1 MNGRVLVTGS
11 EGFTGQHV
19 CEAFENAGWEVWGAG
34 TKPLERKRY
43 LRIDL
48 LKPETL
54 GQISSEVNPDL
65 VIHLAGVAFVAK
77 DDADIYYKVNLIGTK
92 NLLEA
97 LCLKNGSKET
107 RVILASS
114 SNVYG
119 EAGEVKIAEDTP
131 LSPVSDYAVS
141 KVAVEFLGK
150 SYRDRLGIT
159 IVRPF
164 NYTGVGQDQ
173 SFLIPKIVRHFRDR
187 ASTIELGNL
196 DVARDFSDVR
206 DIARYYLAVAE
217 AEVSNDTINF
227 CSGRASSLREII
239 EICEAAT
246 AHYPGVVVNP
256 AYVRKNEIRVL
267 VGNNS
272 KLFEATGAQK
282 ITDIEET
289 IRWMLA
295 HTRA

>member
-11 EGFTGQHV
+11 EGFTGQYV

-34 TKPLERKRY
+34 TKPLKRKRY

-54 GQISSEVNPDL
+54 RRISSEVNPDL
-65 VIHLAGVAFVAK
+65 VVHLAGVAFVAK
-77 DDADIYYKVNLIGTK
+77 GDADIYYKVNLIGTK

-97 LCLKNGSKET
+97 LCLKNESKET

-119 EAGEVKIAEDTP
+119 QAGEGKIAEDTP

-141 KVAVEFLGK
+141 KVAMEFLGK
-150 SYRDRLGIT
+150 SYRDRLGVT

-164 NYTGVGQDQ
+164 NYTGVGQDL
-173 SFLIPKIVRHFRDR
+173 SFLIPKIVRHFRDK
-187 ASTIELGNL
+187 APAIELGNL

-246 AHYPGVVVNP
+246 AHYPRVVVNP

-295 HTRA
+295 YT

>member
-11 EGFTGQHV
+11 EGFTGQYV

-43 LRIDL
+43 LRLDL

-54 GQISSEVNPDL
+54 RRISSEVNPDL
-65 VIHLAGVAFVAK
+65 VVHLAGVAFVAK

-97 LCLKNGSKET
+97 VCLKTGSTET

-119 EAGEVKIAEDTP
+119 EAGEGKIAEDSP

-141 KVAVEFLGK
+141 KVAIEFLGK
-150 SYRDRLGIT
+150 SYRDRLDVT

-173 SFLIPKIVRHFRDR
+173 SFLIPKIVRHFRDK
-187 ASTIELGNL
+187 APAIELGNL

-227 CSGRASSLREII
+227 CSGRASSLKEII
-239 EICEAAT
+239 EICKIST
-246 AHYPGVVVNP
+246 AHSPEIIVNP
-256 AYVRKNEIRVL
+256 AYVRQNEIKVL
-267 VGNNS
+267 EGDNS
-272 KLFEATGAQK
+272 RLWRATGVHT
-282 ITDIEET
+282 ITSIEGT
-289 IRWMLA
+289 ITWMLEDGK
-295 HTRA
+295 R

>member
-1 MNGRVLVTGS
+1 MNRRVLVTGS
-11 EGFTGQHV
+11 EGFTGQYV

-97 LCLKNGSKET
+97 LCLKNESKET

-119 EAGEVKIAEDTP
+119 EAGEGKIAEDTP

-173 SFLIPKIVRHFRDR
+173 SFLIPKIVRHFRDK
-187 ASTIELGNL
+187 APAIELGNL
-196 DVARDFSDVR
+196 DVERDFSDVR

-217 AEVSNDTINF
+217 AEVSNDTLNF
-227 CSGRASSLREII
+227 CSGRASSLKKII
-239 EICEAAT
+239 EICELIT
-246 AHYPGVVVNP
+246 GHSIEVLVNP
-256 AYVRKNEIRVL
+256 DYVRKNEIKIL
-267 VGNNS
+267 LGDNS
-272 KLFEATGAQK
+272 NLAK
-282 ITDIEET
+282 IIEVQNIIGIEGT
-289 IRWMLA
+289 LRWMLEGS
-295 HTRA
+295 